1 MKNRSG
7 VIQINIKPGVR
18 LNDAAKFF
26 VDFLCNNK
34 EFGIVHSCFND
45 YPIAF
50 AYWETAEDLIEDYN
64 LYNKQIYEKGCK

>member
-7 VIQINIKPGVR
+7 VIQINIKFGVS
-18 LNDAAKFF
+18 LNAAAKFF

-34 EFGIVHSCFND
+34 EFGVVHSYFNN
-45 YPIAF
+45 YPITF

-64 LYNKQIYEKGCK
+64 LYNKQRYEKGCK